1 MTFLRY
7 SSITSDNAM
16 QRTRQSAAVLA
27 FLAFAPLAG
36 AAPASQGGPL
46 LAAAATQVLPA
57 NGHHS
62 KVALGESIVKL
73 VREGVIERRKFYAV
87 YAQRGGVTEELADLL
102 NKQSPKPILLT
113 RGNAGLYVNV
123 LWPIGL
129 TNRMAANQA
138 SPLNGASRHRYAS
151 TGGWTL
157 GRNASGG
164 DYFNSLSIVN
174 LNASQEALVVA
185 IARNSF
191 RPCCNN
197 SAFFQDCNHGSALLG
212 LLALG
217 ASQGLSEEDLYR
229 EALAFNVAWFPD
241 NYLHTALYF
250 KAVKGIEWRDV
261 DARTAM
267 GAAFSSANGWRANV
281 VGELEV
287 RGFLPRQ
294 AGPDC
299 SA

>member
-1 MTFLRY
+1 MKIPLRH
-7 SSITSDNAM
+7 SCCTL
-16 QRTRQSAAVLA
+16 V
-27 FLAFAPLAG
+27 FLALAPLVG

-46 LAAAATQVLPA
+46 RGEATVQVLPA

-62 KVALGESIVKL
+62 KVALDESIVKL
-73 VREGVIERRKFYAV
+73 VRAGVIDRDKFASLYAP
-87 YAQRGGVTEELADLL
+87 RGGVTEELADLL

-113 RGNAGLYVNV
+113 RRNAGLYVNM

-129 TNRMAANQA
+129 ANRMATNQA
-138 SPLNGASRHRYAS
+138 SPLNGASRNRYAS

-157 GRNASGG
+157 GRQASGG

-174 LNASQEALVVA
+174 LSASQEALVVA

-229 EALAFNVAWFPD
+229 EALAFNAAWFPD

-267 GAAFSSANGWRANV
+267 SAAFSSANGWRANV
-281 VGELEV
+281 VRELEV

-299 SA
+299 GA